1 MLIKQ
6 RLVKHQIIKTF
17 IIYVILYGLIAAL
30 SAWIPFMGF
39 GVLLGGISIAI
50 AAIVVATLRIIDHYH
65 AKDYRIGVRKFAIAI
80 VILVLI
86 DVIYTLI
93 VTINWS

>member
-1 MLIKQ
+1 MSINQKIHNRQMIK
-6 RLVKHQIIKTF
+6 VF

-39 GVLLGGISIAI
+39 GVLLGGASIII
-50 AAIVVATLRIIDHYH
+50 AAVIVATLRVIDHYH
-65 AKDYRIGVRKFAIAI
+65 AKDYRIGIKKFAIAI

-86 DVIYTLI
+86 DAIYTLI

>member
-1 MLIKQ
+1 MSLKQ
-6 RLVKHQIIKTF
+6 KTLKRHIIKTF

-39 GVLLGGISIAI
+39 GVLLGGISIVI
-50 AAIVVATLRIIDHYH
+50 AAIIVATLRVIDHYH
-65 AKDYRIGVRKFAIAI
+65 AKDYRIGIKKFAIAI